1 MWILMQFQVWLV
13 EIWCLEMEVLKP
25 GIELMNIAD
34 FSHQFQAY
42 LGRCDGHTWQ
52 ECYFNKD
59 GVATDFQ
66 RVFIHI

>member
-1 MWILMQFQVWLV
+1 
-13 EIWCLEMEVLKP
+13 MEVLKP

-34 FSHQFQAY
+34 LSHQFQAY

-59 GVATDFQ
+59 GVATDF
-66 RVFIHI
+66 